1 MNMTPLQR
9 RAQKASA
16 QARSPRGSPS
26 RSPSRTRPGSK
37 AGVLAGLVLP
47 ESDADGQQQ
56 LSLQLEPESAGSPAG
71 GAARAQS
78 TTDGSEQ
85 LQRSSLRLD
94 GLEIYSVVGALV
106 SGTSAAMLQ
115 HGLLEATAA
124 GPLMIGLAG
133 GRLPD
138 SQDVILIALSIC
150 VSHSTAVEDTGG

>member
-1 MNMTPLQR
+1 MMTPLQR
-9 RAQKASA
+9 RAQKASS
-16 QARSPRGSPS
+16 QARSPRGSRRTGSPS

-106 SGTSAAMLQ
+106 SGTSA
-115 HGLLEATAA
+115 
-124 GPLMIGLAG
+124 
-133 GRLPD
+133 
-138 SQDVILIALSIC
+138 SQGC
-150 VSHSTAVEDTGG
+150 